1 MNNLINVLTRTNKR
15 PQSFRRCVD
24 SINSQTYKNI
34 NHIVS
39 VHNKESYE
47 YAIKYCDNVVMIK
60 EEIGNTQYG
69 NNYEP
74 YNLYVNRLIDEV
86 KEGYIMFLDDDDF
99 FTSRNSLKKVVPYLE
114 KDVLLTWLVDCAK
127 KVIPDKGALSA
138 PVLIPTCI
146 TASSFIFHYT
156 HKWAAKWDAVR
167 GADYRCAQRLSW
179 LLGHKWLHET
189 IVTIPSA
196 SGGK

>member
-1 MNNLINVLTRTNKR
+1 MDNLINVLTRTNKR
-15 PQSFRRCVD
+15 PQAFKRCVD
-24 SINSQTYKNI
+24 SINSQSYKNI
-34 NHIVS
+34 RHIVS
-39 VHNKESYE
+39 VHNEESYE
-47 YAIKYCDNVVMIK
+47 YAINSCDTVVMVK
-60 EEIGNTQYG
+60 EEMGKPQYG

-74 YNLYVNRLIDEV
+74 YNLYINKLIDEV
-86 KEGYIMFLDDDDF
+86 KGGYIMFLDDDDF
-99 FTSRNSLKKVVPYLE
+99 FTSPDSLKKTIPYLE
-114 KDVLLTWLVDCAK
+114 ENALLTWFVDCATK
-127 KVIPDKGALSA
+127 IIPDKGSLMA

-146 TASSFIFHYT
+146 TASSFIFHSN

-179 LLGHKWLHET
+179 LLGYKWLHEI

>member
-1 MNNLINVLTRTNKR
+1 MDSTINILTRTNKR
-15 PQSFRRCVD
+15 PHLFRRCVD

-34 NHIVS
+34 KHIVS
-39 VHNKESYE
+39 VHNEESYE
-47 YAIKYCDNVVMIK
+47 YATDSCDHVVMVK
-60 EEIGNTQYG
+60 EKMGAPQYG

-74 YNLYVNRLIDEV
+74 YNLYINRLLDEV

-99 FTSRNSLKKVVPYLE
+99 FTSTNSLEKIVPHLE
-114 KDVLLTWLVDCAK
+114 EDGLLTWLVDCAG
-127 KVIPDKGALSA
+127 KVTPDKGAVMA

-146 TASSFIFHYT
+146 TASSFIFHSK

-179 LLGHKWLHET
+179 LLGYKWLHEN

-196 SGGK
+196 SAGK